1 MPLCPKC
8 GHEVAKTDTHCMD
21 CGADL
26 IAEREKERQVL
37 REMSMAARV
46 GSGQTVVAG
55 AAAGMMAVGEK
66 SAEETRIRAF
76 DRHEAERMAQE
87 RTTAWVTA
95 GIAFVLGITLA
106 AIGYAR
112 LKSGG
117 GFGEIPGLLKP
128 AALRDLGIFAT
139 AIMQGFLLLGMGL
152 SGILIG
158 FGQVRLA
165 TATTRAIRQVEQ
177 NVRPD
182 IVQVSRATQ
191 IGFLVLCVFCP
202 PLGLIVGLV
211 MRFGRNPDLRGLGG
225 TMVWLSIAVLVILGG
240 NLLMGFASHFKPT
253 KAN

>member
-1 MPLCPKC
+1 
-8 GHEVAKTDTHCMD
+8 MD

-46 GSGQTVVAG
+46 GSGQTVVTG
-55 AAAGMMAVGEK
+55 AAAGVMAVGEK

-95 GIAFVLGITLA
+95 AIAFVLGLA
-106 AIGYAR
+106 LVATGYAR
-112 LKSGG
+112 LRSGG
-117 GFGEIPGLLKP
+117 GFGEIPELLKP

-139 AIMQGFLLLGMGL
+139 AAMQGFLLLGMGL

-165 TATTRAIRQVEQ
+165 MATTRAIRQVEQ

-191 IGFLVLCVFCP
+191 LGLLGLCLFCP
-202 PLGLIVGLV
+202 PLGLIAGLFV
-211 MRFGRNPDLRGLGG
+211 RFGRNPDLRGLGA
-225 TMVWLSIAVLVILGG
+225 TMIWLSVAVLILLGG
-240 NLLMGFASHFKPT
+240 NLLMGLASHFTPA
-253 KAN
+253 KAK